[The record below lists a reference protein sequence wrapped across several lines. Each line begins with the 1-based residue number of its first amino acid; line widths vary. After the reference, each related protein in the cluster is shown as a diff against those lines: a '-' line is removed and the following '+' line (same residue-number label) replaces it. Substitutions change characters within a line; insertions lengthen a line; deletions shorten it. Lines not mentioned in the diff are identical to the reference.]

1 MTPSRIGAPARRPSA
16 RPVRVQRHDP
26 AQRPMLVT
34 WEATRA
40 CALACRH
47 CRAEAVPL
55 RSPFELGLDE
65 AKALMDEAASF
76 GQPAVIFIITGGD
89 CFERPDLAEL
99 AAYGTG
105 LGLHVALSPSGTD
118 KLTKDALAELQEAR
132 VNVISLSVDG
142 ATAATHDA
150 FRGLE
155 RTFDRT
161 IAGWEA
167 ARELGMRV
175 QINSVVARH
184 NVHELPDIAALVRD
198 HGAMTWSGF
207 LLVPTGRGVD
217 LGALGA
223 DEVEDVLGA
232 FYDMGEAVPVRTT
245 EGHHFRRVCLQRQVL
260 ADRGVSDEEMMRI
273 MGYGPLYRRLRER
286 VVELGL
292 DSGPRRRRPPITV
305 SSGSGFVF
313 VSHTGEVTPSG
324 FLEKS
329 AGNVRDSS
337 LTEIYRR
344 SEVFTGVR
352 DPGLLKGRCGACE
365 YKAVCGGSRA
375 RAYNMTGDL
384 HAEDA
389 SCNYHPGSFP
399 FPDDVAALMSGSERP
414 REGARAA
421 SGRGGRSGAVGHEG
435 LEVGEAGQAGRAGR

>member
-1 MTPSRIGAPARRPSA
+1 MVIVTTAQPASPGAGPAQAPAARPA
-16 RPVRVQRHDP
+16 RPVRMQRHDP

-55 RSPFELGLDE
+55 RSPAELSLEE
-65 AKALMDEAASF
+65 AKSLMDEAASF

-118 KLTKDALAELQEAR
+118 RLTKEALAELQEAG
-132 VNVISLSVDG
+132 VNVISLSIDG

-161 IAGWEA
+161 IAGWRA

-184 NVHELPDIAALVRD
+184 NVHELPDIAALVRE

-217 LGALGA
+217 LGALDA

-232 FYDMGEAVPVRTT
+232 FYDMGETVPVRTT

-260 ADRGVSDEEMMRI
+260 AERGIVGEEMMRV
-273 MGYGPLYRRLRER
+273 MGYGPLYRELRGR
-286 VVELGL
+286 IAELGL
-292 DSGPRRRRPPITV
+292 DAGQRRRRLPITV

-337 LTEIYRR
+337 LTQIYRS

-352 DPGLLKGRCGACE
+352 DPELLKGRCGACE
-365 YKAVCGGSRA
+365 YRSVCGGSRA

-389 SCNYHPGSFP
+389 SCNYRPGSFP
-399 FPDDVAALMSGSERP
+399 YAQEAAALMARPTGPRP
-414 REGARAA
+414 RRGARE
-421 SGRGGRSGAVGHEG
+421 GR
-435 LEVGEAGQAGRAGR
+435 

>member
-1 MTPSRIGAPARRPSA
+1 MTPPATGAPSRRPAA

-26 AQRPMLVT
+26 AERPMLVT

-55 RSPFELGLDE
+55 RSPFELDLEE
-65 AKALMDEAASF
+65 AKALMDEAAAF

-99 AAYGTG
+99 AAYGTH

-118 KLTKDALAELQEAR
+118 KLTKEALAELQGVG

-217 LGALGA
+217 LGALDA

-260 ADRGVSDEEMMRI
+260 ADRGIEGEEMMRI
-273 MGYGPLYRRLRER
+273 MGYGPLYRQLRER
-286 VVELGL
+286 IAELGL
-292 DSGPRRRRPPITV
+292 DSGLRRRRPPITV

-337 LTEIYRR
+337 LTEIYRH

-389 SCNYHPGSFP
+389 SCAYRPGSFP
-399 FPDDVAALMSGSERP
+399 FPDDVAALMG
-414 REGARAA
+414 GAGGAQQGA
-421 SGRGGRSGAVGHEG
+421 PMGSGRGK
-435 LEVGEAGQAGRAGR
+435 

>member
-1 MTPSRIGAPARRPSA
+1 MTEAPSTTAHDVSKQAARPRAGRGS
-16 RPVRVQRHDP
+16 RPVRTQRHDP
-26 AQRPMLVT
+26 SMRPMLVT

-47 CRAEAVPL
+47 CRAEAVPF
-55 RSPFELGLDE
+55 RDPRELTLDE

-99 AAYGTG
+99 AKYGTS

-118 KLTKDALAELQEAR
+118 KLTKEHLAELQDVG
-132 VNVISLSVDG
+132 VNVISLSLDG

-155 RTFDRT
+155 KTFDRT

-184 NVHELPDIAALVRD
+184 NVLELPDIAALVRE

-217 LGALGA
+217 LGALDA
-223 DEVEDVLGA
+223 NEVEDVLNA

-245 EGHHFRRVCLQRQVL
+245 EGHHFRRVSIQRHVL
-260 ADRGVSDEEMMRI
+260 AQRGIEGEKMIEAMHL
-273 MGYGPLYRRLRER
+273 GPLYRQLHEKI
-286 VVELGL
+286 VALGL
-292 DSGPRRRRPPITV
+292 DHGERRRRPPITV
-305 SSGSGFVF
+305 SSGNGFMF
-313 VSHTGEVTPSG
+313 VSHVGDVTPSG

-329 AGNVRDSS
+329 AGNVRESS
-337 LTEIYRR
+337 LTEIYRS

-352 DPGLLKGRCGACE
+352 NPDLLEGKCGACE
-365 YKAVCGGSRA
+365 YKRVCGGSRA
-375 RAYNMTGDL
+375 RAYNMTGNL
-384 HAEDA
+384 HATDE
-389 SCNYHPGSFP
+389 SCSYQPGTFP
-399 FPDDVAALMSGSERP
+399 YADDVTELLKTPVRP
-414 REGARAA
+414 GPPPGVIP
-421 SGRGGRSGAVGHEG
+421 GRG
-435 LEVGEAGQAGRAGR
+435 

>member
-1 MTPSRIGAPARRPSA
+1 MSAPPGRRPG
-16 RPVRVQRHDP
+16 RPVRALRHDP

-55 RSPFELGLDE
+55 RDPRELSLEE

-99 AAYGTG
+99 AAYGTR

-118 KLTKDALAELQEAR
+118 KLTKEALAELQQ
-132 VNVISLSVDG
+132 VGVGVISLSLDG

-155 RTFDRT
+155 KTFERT
-161 IAGWEA
+161 IAGWRA

-184 NVHELPDIAALVRD
+184 NVHELPDIAALVRE

-217 LGALGA
+217 LGALDA
-223 DEVEDVLGA
+223 HEVEDVLGA
-232 FYDMGEAVPVRTT
+232 LYDMGEAVPVRTT
-245 EGHHFRRVCLQRQVL
+245 EGHHFRRVAIQRHVL
-260 ADRGVSDEEMMRI
+260 DRRGIEGEEMIRV

-286 VVELGL
+286 IVELGL
-292 DSGPRRRRPPITV
+292 DSGQRRRRPPITV

-313 VSHTGEVTPSG
+313 VSHVGDVTPSG

-329 AGNVRDSS
+329 AGNVRESS
-337 LTEIYRR
+337 LTEIYRS

-352 DPGLLKGRCGACE
+352 DPDALEGRCGACE
-365 YKAVCGGSRA
+365 YKRVCGGSRA
-375 RAYNMTGDL
+375 RAYNTTGSL
-384 HAEDA
+384 HAEDV
-389 SCNYHPGSFP
+389 SCAYRPGSFP
-399 FPDDVAALMSGSERP
+399 YQRDVRDLLA
-414 REGARAA
+414 GAR
-421 SGRGGRSGAVGHEG
+421 SP
-435 LEVGEAGQAGRAGR
+435 Q